1 MGVLGGNRR
10 GLGSIRKGSREPKQ
24 AVAPSPRSCLSL
36 GLPACLSVCLSRL
49 VSSDSLQTQQPVSLL
64 SGA

>member
-10 GLGSIRKGSREPKQ
+10 GLGSIRKGSREPNQ
-24 AVAPSPRSCLSL
+24 AVAPLPSLLSVSRA
-36 GLPACLSVCLSRL
+36 ACLSVCLGRL

-64 SGA
+64 SGT